1 MEFDEKWEKKM
12 ARKLKKEHKKGIIK
26 RFLKTFYR
34 FSKESQLVQQKV
46 VPDFDEMPQFG
57 PVEKYRNGS
66 EIAGTEDL
74 CHIFNMFVDEINKI
88 KKRLVHIEPDWEE
101 YQKDSQSD
109 AHDYHEE
116 EMEKYYDP
124 H

>member
-12 ARKLKKEHKKGIIK
+12 TRKLKKEHKEGIIK
-26 RFLKTFYR
+26 RFIKTFYR
-34 FSKESQLVQQKV
+34 FSKESQLIQQKV

-88 KKRLVHIEPDWEE
+88 KKRLVHIEPNWEE
-101 YQKDSQSD
+101 YQRESQAD
-109 AHDYHEE
+109 ADYDYDNLVSE
-116 EMEKYYDP
+116 YDP

>member
-12 ARKLKKEHKKGIIK
+12 ARKLKKEHKEGIIK

-34 FSKESQLVQQKV
+34 FSKESQLIQQKV

-74 CHIFNMFVDEINKI
+74 CHIFNMFVDEINRL
-88 KKRLVHIEPDWEE
+88 KKRLANLEPDWEKLQRE
-101 YQKDSQSD
+101 SQAD
-109 AHDYHEE
+109 ADYDYDNLISE
-116 EMEKYYDP
+116 YDP

>member
-12 ARKLKKEHKKGIIK
+12 TRKLKKEHKEGIIK
-26 RFLKTFYR
+26 RFIKTFYR

-46 VPDFDEMPQFG
+46 VSDFDEMPQFG

-88 KKRLVHIEPDWEE
+88 KKKLVHIEPNWEE
-101 YQKDSQSD
+101 YQRESQAD
-109 AHDYHEE
+109 ADYDYDNLVSE
-116 EMEKYYDP
+116 YDP

>member
-12 ARKLKKEHKKGIIK
+12 ARKLKKEHKEGIVK
-26 RFLKTFYR
+26 RFIKTFYR

-66 EIAGTEDL
+66 EIADTEDL

-88 KKRLVHIEPDWEE
+88 KKKLVHIEPNWEE
-101 YQKDSQSD
+101 YQRESQAD
-109 AHDYHEE
+109 ADYDYDKLISE
-116 EMEKYYDP
+116 YDP

>member
-26 RFLKTFYR
+26 RFLMTFYR
-34 FSKESQLVQQKV
+34 FSIEYQLIQQKV

-88 KKRLVHIEPDWEE
+88 KKRLVHIEPNWEE
-101 YQKDSQSD
+101 YQRESQAD
-109 AHDYHEE
+109 ADYDYDNLISE
-116 EMEKYYDP
+116 YDP

>member
-12 ARKLKKEHKKGIIK
+12 ARKLKKEHKEGIVK
-26 RFLKTFYR
+26 RFIKTFYR
-34 FSKESQLVQQKV
+34 FSKESQLIQQKV

-88 KKRLVHIEPDWEE
+88 KKRLVHIEPNWEE
-101 YQKDSQSD
+101 YQRESQAD
-109 AHDYHEE
+109 ADYDYDNLVSE
-116 EMEKYYDP
+116 YDP

>member
-12 ARKLKKEHKKGIIK
+12 TRKLKKEHKEGIIK
-26 RFLKTFYR
+26 RFIKTFYR
-34 FSKESQLVQQKV
+34 FSKESQLIQQKV

-88 KKRLVHIEPDWEE
+88 KKRLVHIEPNWEE
-101 YQKDSQSD
+101 YQRESQAD
-109 AHDYHEE
+109 ADYDYDKLISE
-116 EMEKYYDP
+116 YDP

>member
-12 ARKLKKEHKKGIIK
+12 TRKLKKEHKEGIIK
-26 RFLKTFYR
+26 RFIKTFYR
-34 FSKESQLVQQKV
+34 FSKESQLIQQKV

-88 KKRLVHIEPDWEE
+88 KKKLVHIEPNWEE
-101 YQKDSQSD
+101 YQRESQAD
-109 AHDYHEE
+109 ADYDYDKLISE
-116 EMEKYYDP
+116 YDP

>member
-12 ARKLKKEHKKGIIK
+12 TRKLKKEHKEGIIK
-26 RFLKTFYR
+26 RFIKTFYR

-88 KKRLVHIEPDWEE
+88 KKRLVHIEPNWEE
-101 YQKDSQSD
+101 YQRESQAD
-109 AHDYHEE
+109 ADYDYDKLISE
-116 EMEKYYDP
+116 YDP